1 LRTDDLT
8 TQLQEIDAACDDEDA
23 ALNAALDALRS
34 DLHTHIPG
42 IIDSYNQS
50 AQTVTVYPA
59 IMRVFRDKGPVAL
72 PKLVDVPVG
81 FPGGGDFALTF
92 PVKRGD
98 ECLLHFSEKCLD
110 SWWKRGGVQPPAC
123 YRTHDLSDAF
133 AELGYRSKPRAIS
146 DASTTAVELRSLSN
160 ASKVCID
167 NGGNVTVNA
176 TGAVK
181 VAASGNANII
191 GGMVCLNTSAALP
204 PVPALPDLVKKTLPF
219 TVPAGGA
226 ANGVVLASDFCAF
239 TGMPHGAHGCGS
251 STVVA
256 GK

>member
-1 LRTDDLT
+1 MTDDLA

-72 PKLVDVPVG
+72 PKLVDVPIG

-98 ECLLHFSEKCLD
+98 ECLLHFSEKCID
-110 SWWKRGGVQPPAC
+110 SWWERGGVQPPAC

-146 DASTTAVELRSLSN
+146 DASTTAVELRAIDPLGAKISLGQDGSVQIVSGAGMTIMITAQSQVNIN
-160 ASKVCID
+160 APL
-167 NGGNVTVNA
+167 
-176 TGAVK
+176 
-181 VAASGNANII
+181 
-191 GGMVCLNTSAALP
+191 VCLNT
-204 PVPALPDLVKKTLPF
+204 PAPLQPLVGPDGTPGPSPQNAVLTADCLCPF
-219 TVPAGGA
+219 TGKPHIGGSQTVMAG
-226 ANGVVLASDFCAF
+226 
-239 TGMPHGAHGCGS
+239 P
-251 STVVA
+251 
-256 GK
+256 

>member
-1 LRTDDLT
+1 MTDDLA

-72 PKLVDVPVG
+72 PKLVDVPIG

-98 ECLLHFSEKCLD
+98 ECLLHFSEKCID
-110 SWWKRGGVQPPAC
+110 SWWERGGVQPPAC

-146 DASTTAVELRSLSN
+146 DASTSAVELRSLSN
-160 ASKVCID
+160 ASKVSID
-167 NGGNVTVNA
+167 DGGNVVVNA
-176 TGAVK
+176 TGSVT
-181 VAASGNANII
+181 VSASGNANVS
-191 GGMVCLNTSAALP
+191 GGLVCLNTSGPQPAAWPLP
-204 PVPALPDLVKKTLPF
+204 TPAPPGLGPSNGVLTTSCICPF
-219 TVPAGGA
+219 TNA
-226 ANGVVLASDFCAF
+226 
-239 TGMPHGAHGCGS
+239 PHVGS
-251 STVVA
+251 STTVLA
-256 GK
+256 GP